1 MERRHRAR
9 YCGGRMSKKSP
20 HVVVVDDEHSICIAL
35 QRLIRSAGMGVTTYE
50 SGEDFLRDLTSQNP
64 DCVVLDL
71 HMPKVT
77 GFEVQ
82 TRIAQ
87 MSRQVPVVIIT
98 GHDTPEAHARAIA
111 NGAAAYLL
119 KPVDDQMLLDTIAQ
133 VIARAA
139 A

>member
-1 MERRHRAR
+1 
-9 YCGGRMSKKSP
+9 MSKNSP

-35 QRLIRSAGMGVTTYE
+35 QRLIRSAGMTVTTYE
-50 SGEDFLRDLTSQNP
+50 SGEDFLRALASQKP

-82 TRIAQ
+82 TRLAKI
-87 MSRQVPVVIIT
+87 STHVPVVIIT
-98 GHDTPEAHARAIA
+98 GHDTPEARARAMA

-119 KPVDDQMLLDTIAQ
+119 KPVDDQTLLDTIAK
-133 VIARAA
+133 VISRAA

>member
-1 MERRHRAR
+1 MT
-9 YCGGRMSKKSP
+9 KQSP

-35 QRLIRSAGMGVTTYE
+35 QRLIRSAGMRVTTYE
-50 SGEDFLRDLTSQNP
+50 SGEDFLGDLASQNP

-82 TRIAQ
+82 MRLSQ
-87 MSRQVPVVIIT
+87 MSSRVPVVIIT
-98 GHDTPEAHARAIA
+98 GHDTPEAHARAMA

-119 KPVDDQMLLDTIAQ
+119 KPVDDQTLLDTIAK
-133 VIARAA
+133 VIARQAA
-139 A
+139 

>member
-1 MERRHRAR
+1 MEMRRGAR
-9 YCGGRMSKKSP
+9 YCGSRMSKNSP

-50 SGEDFLRDLTSQNP
+50 SGEDFLRDFVSQNP

-82 TRIAQ
+82 TRLAQ
-87 MSRQVPVVIIT
+87 MSRHVPVIIIT
-98 GHDTPEAHARAIA
+98 GHDTSEAHARAMA

-119 KPVDDQMLLDTIAQ
+119 KPVDGQMLLDTIAK
-133 VIARAA
+133 VISRAA